1 MRTPV
6 TIRGV
11 TQHDPA
17 LTPPARLGL
26 VHRVLGT
33 SRFLIILAVLGTF
46 LSAATLM
53 VFGIL
58 RSIDIVFE
66 LLRTPDVSEDGG
78 KHLIVNAVA
87 VIDIF
92 LLGTVLYIISAGL
105 YQLFV
110 DDRLSLPRWLHIG
123 TLDDLKA
130 KLTGVIVVGMLVT
143 YLGSIT
149 EWTTGDT
156 SILALGAGIAAVIIA
171 IGVYYKLTGTGAAS
185 EGYRSRPERAD
196 RPDDVDR

>member
-1 MRTPV
+1 M
-6 TIRGV
+6 

-17 LTPPARLGL
+17 LTPPTRLGL

-58 RSIDIVFE
+58 RSVDIIFE
-66 LLRTPDVSEDGG
+66 LLQTQQVVSEDGG

-149 EWTTGDT
+149 EWKTGDT

-185 EGYRSRPERAD
+185 QAYQSRPERTD
-196 RPDDVDR
+196 RPGEHDR

>member
-1 MRTPV
+1 M
-6 TIRGV
+6 

-17 LTPPARLGL
+17 LTPPTRAGL
-26 VHRVLGT
+26 IHRMLGT
-33 SRFLIILAVLGTF
+33 SRFLIILAVMGTF

-58 RSIDIVFE
+58 RSLDIVAE
-66 LLRTPDVSEDGG
+66 LLAEKDVSETGG
-78 KHLIVNAVA
+78 KHLIVDAVS

-149 EWTTGDT
+149 EWKSGDL
-156 SILALGAGIAAVIIA
+156 SIAALGLGIAGVIIA

-185 EGYRSRPERAD
+185 QGYQSRPERRDPA
-196 RPDDVDR
+196 PDDDR

>member
-1 MRTPV
+1 MTK
-6 TIRGV
+6 
-11 TQHDPA
+11 HDPA
-17 LTPPARLGL
+17 LTEPSRAGI
-26 VHRVLGT
+26 VHQVLGT

-58 RSIDIVFE
+58 RSIDVVLE
-66 LLRTPDVSEDGG
+66 LIHSQDVSATGG
-78 KHLIVNAVA
+78 KHLIANAVS

-92 LLGTVLYIISAGL
+92 LIGTVLYIISAGL

-110 DDRLSLPRWLHIG
+110 DDRLALPRWLHIG

-143 YLGSIT
+143 YLGYVT
-149 EWTTGDT
+149 EWDGDVAG
-156 SILALGAGIAAVIIA
+156 ILALGAGIAAVIIA
-171 IGVYYKLTGTGAAS
+171 VGLYYKLTGTGAAAAS
-185 EGYRSRPERAD
+185 YRTRPERSDPAD
-196 RPDDVDR
+196 EAR

>member
-1 MRTPV
+1 MATP
-6 TIRGV
+6 
-11 TQHDPA
+11 HDPA
-17 LTPPARLGL
+17 LTEPASVGA
-26 VHRVLGT
+26 VHRLLGT

-53 VFGIL
+53 VFGVL
-58 RSIDIVFE
+58 RAVDIVFE
-66 LLRTPDVSEDGG
+66 LIGQRSVSESAG
-78 KHLIVNAVA
+78 KGLIVDAVS

-110 DDRLSLPRWLHIG
+110 DDRLALPRWLHIG

-149 EWTTGDT
+149 EWETGDT
-156 SILALGAGIAAVIIA
+156 GILALGAGIAAVILA
-171 IGVYYKLTGTGAAS
+171 MGLYYRLTGTGAAS
-185 EGYRSRPERAD
+185 PGYQDRGERSVGPD
-196 RPDDVDR
+196 RGAGEP